1 MMRKLRMPISKFLLL
16 ITFLSSSKIKASFLT
31 QKRLFQKSS
40 TILFGK
46 RGQGK
51 VEKERVKKTDLPE
64 KICCVCGRPF
74 TWRKKWERSW
84 DEITT
89 CSKACNGKRRA
100 QGGNVPAFP
109 E

>member
-1 MMRKLRMPISKFLLL
+1 MSVSKIILF
-16 ITFLSSSKIKASFLT
+16 ITFITSSGIEASFLT
-31 QKRLFQKSS
+31 GKRQFHHSS
-40 TILFGK
+40 TVLFGK
-46 RGQGK
+46 RGEGK
-51 VEKERVKKTDLPE
+51 VEKERVKKSNLPE
-64 KICCVCGRPF
+64 KVCCVCGRPF

-100 QGGNVPAFP
+100 QGGIATPFP